1 MEYLA
6 VLPLGLIIGMTH
18 ALEADHL
25 AAVSAMH
32 NRKDNRF
39 ALVKRGAFWGLGHT
53 ASLFV
58 VCLAVFSL
66 GLTISARLEAALE
79 FLVGLMIILLGALML
94 RRLRRER
101 IHIHA
106 HEHDGDRHVHMHSHA
121 EETRRHSESQH
132 RHRQVL
138 KKEDGKVL
146 AVGMVHGLAG
156 SAGLLLLMVASADTL
171 LQAIAYLVVFGV
183 GSMIGMAALSA
194 IVSLPLGMV
203 QRLGGWAP
211 AAVSVAIGVTA
222 ICVGGLL
229 AIESFGEIYH
239 LRG

>member
-6 VLPLGLIIGMTH
+6 VLPLGLVIGMTH

-32 NRKDNRF
+32 NRDDSGL

-66 GLTISARLEAALE
+66 GLTISAQLEAALE
-79 FLVGLMIILLGALML
+79 FLVGVMIVALGVLML
-94 RRLRRER
+94 RRLRRDR

-106 HEHDGDRHVHMHSHA
+106 HEHDGNRHVHVHSHA
-121 EETRRHSESQH
+121 GEARKHSESQH

-138 KKEDGKVL
+138 RKEDGKVL
-146 AVGMVHGLAG
+146 AVGMMHGLAG

-171 LQAIAYLVVFGV
+171 LQAVAYLVVFGL

-194 IVSLPLGMV
+194 IVSLPLGLV

-211 AAVSVAIGVTA
+211 AAVSVAIGLTA

-229 AIESFGEIYH
+229 AVDSFGEFYH
-239 LRG
+239 LNG

>member
-6 VLPLGLIIGMTH
+6 VLPLGLMIGMTH

-32 NRKDNRF
+32 NRNDNGL

-66 GLTISARLEAALE
+66 GLTIPARIEAGLE
-79 FLVGLMIILLGALML
+79 FLVGLMIVLLGGLML

-106 HEHDGDRHVHMHSHA
+106 HEHDGDRHVHVHSHA
-121 EETRRHSESQH
+121 EDTRKHSESRH
-132 RHRQVL
+132 RHRQAL
-138 KKEDGKVL
+138 RKQDRKVL

-156 SAGLLLLMVASADTL
+156 SAGLLVLMVASADTL
-171 LQAIAYLVVFGV
+171 VQAVAYLIVFGF

-194 IVSLPLGMV
+194 IVSLPLGLV

-211 AAVSVAIGVTA
+211 AALSVAIGLTA

-229 AIESFGEIYH
+229 AIESIGEIYH
-239 LRG
+239 LKG

>member
-32 NRKDNRF
+32 KRNDNGLT
-39 ALVKRGAFWGLGHT
+39 LVKRGAFWGLGHT

-66 GLTISARLEAALE
+66 GLAIPAQLEAALE
-79 FLVGLMIILLGALML
+79 FLVGLMIILLGGMML

-106 HEHDGDRHVHMHSHA
+106 HVHDGDRHVHVHSHA
-121 EETRRHSESQH
+121 GEASKHSESRH
-132 RHRQVL
+132 RHRL
-138 KKEDGKVL
+138 ALRKEDGKIL

-156 SAGLLLLMVASADTL
+156 SAGLLVLMVASADTL
-171 LQAIAYLVVFGV
+171 FQAMAYLAVFGL

-211 AAVSVAIGVTA
+211 AAVSVAIGIIA

-229 AIESFGEIYH
+229 AIESFGEFYH